1 MKYTKIFKNI
11 IEYSLFKTGENW
23 AAPNV
28 STIATN
34 MGMKY
39 KSEHVQIIS
48 FSFDSNTYNVPLGTT
63 WFEWYLMG
71 GAIAN
76 FDIMMGNYNNLGDW
90 LQGLGGYDAPIM
102 QGAGAPLCD
111 NNNNQVDWLEEIQ
124 DGMTYNW
131 NYSGFEHL

>member
-28 STIATN
+28 SIIATN

-48 FSFDSNTYNVPLGTT
+48 FSFDSNVHSVPLGTT
-63 WFEWYLMG
+63 WFEWYQMG
-71 GAIAN
+71 GEIAN
-76 FDIMMGNYNNLGDW
+76 YDVMMGDYNNLGDY
-90 LQGLGGYDAPIM
+90 LQGVGGYDATII
-102 QGAGAPLCD
+102 QGAGASLDD
-111 NNNNQVDWLEEIQ
+111 NNNNNVYWLDEIQ

-131 NYSGFEHL
+131 DYSGFGK